1 MNAENMLQYVMTK
14 LESHSLDGASNVET
28 DRRNMVAKV
37 SNMTVLQPEL
47 VCMQLCCKS
56 YE

>member
-1 MNAENMLQYVMTK
+1 MLQYVMTK

-28 DRRNMVAKV
+28 DRKNMVAKV

-47 VCMQLCCKS
+47 VCMQL